1 MSLHKIDFSD
11 GIRPEE
17 IQDNFEILQQ
27 QLNRERLG
35 VGGFGIASGFDVTP
49 IVTDDKFAVRL
60 SNASIID
67 ETGAELFIPEC
78 EVNIEPPELFT
89 ALEYRTINYNNRINL
104 NQIPY
109 ASDRRIPAEYLTS
122 KDPKVSG
129 IYINYPANNYS
140 VDDYIRVSDI
150 NGTILTVT
158 GAVSKEVVVRYNY
171 TADRIDTLYLKKD
184 NTVGVIKGTTSTT
197 PSKPYMPNDGKM
209 LIAYL
214 MIESRYVDEDKTIPQ
229 AYLYVRDDMRSLRN
243 LFTDGDNNLY
253 ICGTPFDDLQIVH
266 MKEPKN
272 PKENT
277 LWLNT
282 QENTLYYWKSTDGFV
297 YTNKIT
303 IDTDF
308 IENGSANR
316 DFATYMNFLLEKDEL
331 EVYHNGTKLSKDV
344 HYYELYNSL
353 PTYYQNIPDKTE
365 GNSFRII
372 ENSTSNNG
380 LTLKVGDEI
389 MYMIRYKDSHFMWV
403 PVNKMTYVNAKNHRV
418 YCTNDYM
425 PNNRDGYF
433 DSKEADA
440 LGQFSVGNND
450 YYDYKY
456 QYFLFHREK
465 DLEMLFTPGRQELS
479 IQINQMV
486 LHSDQFEEITAHDLL
501 NTLKRHKYEE
511 GQTWENYIGDMAID
525 NGPIPRSI
533 AEAAAIHFGW
543 NRQELEK
550 LVEDFDE
557 TGIGFKL
564 IEPLDC
570 GYNAGTQNYE
580 AFDGSADLYV
590 EAIVE
595 RRICCSPTKRK
606 FQRSATF
613 VAEDIIVADNEII
626 ETGIVNLLNDD
637 YYRYNE
643 NQLEVYVNGNKL
655 IGPSIFDVDP
665 EIIEEFGCYL
675 QSTKE
680 GIEDKVYEP
689 ITEEGQEE
697 YKQYSDQGYFE
708 RKRACVCRKFKINK
722 VLNVGDII
730 TYRIS
735 TNIYSYDHINNL
747 LDDLEAKI
755 DCNLDTVLSAYDGIG
770 KFKSEVDAKVSD
782 VTTRLSSISTTVE
795 ALQNNTFDPLSVL
808 SIANMPP
815 ALLTVVLS
823 SLTHINTS
831 FEYKGNPEHIFDVIN
846 NPKEDIRSQDY
857 LTVVRRDSK
866 GDHFLIPGE
875 DYIIISGEDNN
886 KTPYSYFKVLNADG
900 WETGNKI
907 IITGIKL
914 GYGR

>member
-1 MSLHKIDFSD
+1 MNLNKIDFSD

-49 IVTDDKFAVRL
+49 IVTKDKFAVSL

-67 ETGAELFIPEC
+67 ETGEELFIPEC
-78 EVNIEPPELFT
+78 EVDIDPPELFT
-89 ALEYRTINYNNRINL
+89 SLEYHTIDYNNRIVL

-109 ASDRRIPAEYLTS
+109 AVDRRTPAEYLVS

-129 IYINYPANNYS
+129 IYINYPANNYN

-150 NGTILTVT
+150 NGSIITVA
-158 GAVSKEVVVRYNY
+158 GAVSKEVAVRYSY
-171 TADRIDTLYLKKD
+171 TADRIDTLYLKQD

-214 MIESRYVDEDKTIPQ
+214 MIESKYVDEDNDMPH

-243 LFTDGDNNLY
+243 LFTDSENNLY
-253 ICGTPFDDLQIVH
+253 ICGTPFDDLQIIH
-266 MKEPKN
+266 MKEPKD

-308 IENGSANR
+308 IENNNANR
-316 DFATYMNFLLEKDEL
+316 DFATYMNFLLEGDEL
-331 EVYHNGTKLSKDV
+331 EVYHNGAKLSKGI

-372 ENSTSNNG
+372 EDNTSNNG
-380 LTLKVGDEI
+380 LTLSVGDEI

-403 PVNKMTYVNAKNHRV
+403 PVNKATYVNAKNHRV
-418 YCTNDYM
+418 FCTNDYM

-433 DSKEADA
+433 ESKRADA
-440 LGQFSVGNND
+440 LGQFSIGVD
-450 YYDYKY
+450 KYYDYKY
-456 QYFLFHREK
+456 QYFLFDREK

-479 IQINQMV
+479 IIINQMV
-486 LHSDQFEEITAHDLL
+486 LHSDQFEEITVYDL
-501 NTLKRHKYEE
+501 
-511 GQTWENYIGDMAID
+511 ID
-525 NGPIPRSI
+525 GKLPTSVAN
-533 AEAAAIHFGW
+533 AAASHFGW
-543 NRQELEK
+543 TNKAISEYK
-550 LVEDFDE
+550 DDDNDYDNA
-557 TGIGFKL
+557 GIGFKL
-564 IEPLDC
+564 VEPLDC
-570 GYNAGTQNYE
+570 GYNANSQSYE

-590 EAIVE
+590 EAFVE
-595 RRICCSPTKRK
+595 RRICCSPAKRK

-613 VAEDIIVADNEII
+613 VAEDIIIADDEIVN
-626 ETGIVNLLNDD
+626 TGIVNLLDDD

-643 NQLEVYVNGNKL
+643 NQLEVFVNGIKL
-655 IGPSIFDVDP
+655 ISPSNFSIEP
-665 EIIEEFGCYL
+665 ELIEEFGYYI
-675 QSTKE
+675 QSNIE
-680 GIEDKVYEP
+680 GRPDKIGEP
-689 ITEEGQEE
+689 ITAEAKEE
-697 YKQYSDQGYFE
+697 YKEYADQRYFE
-708 RKRACVCRKFKINK
+708 KQRASVCRKFKINK
-722 VLNVGDII
+722 TLNVGDTI

-755 DCNLDTVLSAYDGIG
+755 DCNLDTVLAAYEGIG
-770 KFKSEVDAKVSD
+770 KVKEDIDIKINEVETQLAKVSD
-782 VTTRLSSISTTVE
+782 TVNKLD
-795 ALQNNTFDPLSVL
+795 ANSFDPFSVL
-808 SIANMPP
+808 GIANMPP
-815 ALLTVVLS
+815 ALLNVVLS

-831 FEYKGNPEHIFDVIN
+831 FEYKGNSEHVFDVTKA
-846 NPKEDIRSQDY
+846 KEDIRMQDY
-857 LTVVRRDSK
+857 LTVVRRTTK
-866 GDHFLIPGE
+866 GDYFLIPDE
-875 DYIIISGEDNN
+875 DYTIISGEDNN
-886 KTPYSYFKVLNADG
+886 KNPYSYFKVLNSSG